1 MVLRFSVI
9 WLLLVVLAF
18 VSLGFAQGKKPMANQ
33 FSVHIF
39 SSASILGYV
48 EPCG

>member
-1 MVLRFSVI
+1 MAFRFLVI
-9 WLLLVVLAF
+9 WLLLVILAF

-33 FSVHIF
+33 FAVHIF
-39 SSASILGYV
+39 SSANFMGYL